1 MSPTERITLVVM
13 ILLSY
18 SFICGYFAWQYRI
31 RQRQSSLSNPQNS
44 VNVLGDKFFLVAY
57 ASQSG
62 TAEAIAR
69 RSVIFLDKNFQYKLL
84 PLNQVNQEILA
95 NSHSALFV
103 VSTYGEGEP
112 PDNATAFNRQYLS
125 NAAAIDLSH
134 LTFSVLALGDRMYER
149 FCAFGHQLHQGLC
162 QLGATPLLQP
172 MEACATDQAG
182 EEVPYGPIFKQWLS
196 RLGLAQEQE
205 SHDLI
210 NGSSQ
215 SLLTPLS
222 MALFTPWKITERVQL
237 NLNSTGAPLYKV
249 CLESPDI
256 SGLTWQA
263 GDLVEIHFKTPP
275 SSGQNNAQAIHKRK
289 YSIASIP
296 SDGSIELLVRQH
308 YTDNGILGLGSG
320 ALTKHLAIGSL
331 VSLKIC
337 TNSAFHGPESTRP
350 MILIGNGS
358 GLAGLRAHLKA
369 RVLQQASANWLIFG
383 ERQRQHDSLLLAETQ
398 HWQQTGYLTRI
409 DRVFSRDSD
418 IDSNS
423 DKYVQDR
430 LLRCA
435 DELRQWVEQGAA
447 IYVCGSLTGMAKGV
461 DLALQNILGEALYR
475 QIQRQNLYRRD
486 VY

>member
-31 RQRQSSLSNPQNS
+31 RQRQSSLSNPRNS

-69 RSVIFLDKNFQYKLL
+69 RSVRFLDKKFQYKLL

-125 NAAAIDLSH
+125 NAATIDLSH
-134 LTFSVLALGDRMYER
+134 LTFSVLALGDRMYEK

-196 RLGLAQEQE
+196 CLGLEQE
-205 SHDLI
+205 NNTSLEDY
-210 NGSSQ
+210 SR

-222 MALFTPWKITERVQL
+222 TNLLTPWKIVERVQL
-237 NLNSTGAPLYKV
+237 NPNSKGAPLYKV
-249 CLESPDI
+249 CLESQYFKLNLA
-256 SGLTWQA
+256 SWRLSRHSFQNA
-263 GDLVEIHFKTPP
+263 GRF
-275 SSGQNNAQAIHKRK
+275 
-289 YSIASIP
+289 
-296 SDGSIELLVRQH
+296 
-308 YTDNGILGLGSG
+308 G
-320 ALTKHLAIGSL
+320 AKQ
-331 VSLKIC
+331 
-337 TNSAFHGPESTRP
+337 R
-350 MILIGNGS
+350 
-358 GLAGLRAHLKA
+358 AGH
-369 RVLQQASANWLIFG
+369 
-383 ERQRQHDSLLLAETQ
+383 T
-398 HWQQTGYLTRI
+398 
-409 DRVFSRDSD
+409 
-418 IDSNS
+418 
-423 DKYVQDR
+423 
-430 LLRCA
+430 
-435 DELRQWVEQGAA
+435 
-447 IYVCGSLTGMAKGV
+447 
-461 DLALQNILGEALYR
+461 
-475 QIQRQNLYRRD
+475 
-486 VY
+486 